1 LVLIGMFND
10 KPYEL
15 FAGQDD
21 ELALPKS
28 VEDGVIK
35 KNGKGKY
42 DLNVKVRKREVEH
55 KDIANVLMSAEQ
67 RALTRMISTCLRH
80 GVPAEFITKQLKKSK
95 EDITDFASAVSR
107 ILSKYETNIFSDN
120 ETCPN
125 CGEPLV
131 SNEGCV
137 GCMHCGHMKCE

>member
-1 LVLIGMFND
+1 M
-10 KPYEL
+10 

-21 ELALPKS
+21 ELSLPKS
-28 VEDGVIK
+28 VETGTIA

-42 DLNVKVRKREVEH
+42 DLNVKIRKREVEH

-80 GVPAEFITKQLKKSK
+80 GVPTEFITKQLKKSK

-107 ILSKYETNIFSDN
+107 VLSKYETGMFSEN
-120 ETCPN
+120 EICPE
-125 CGEPLV
+125 CGNLMAV
-131 SNEGCV
+131 VEGCKKCLV
-137 GCMHCGHMKCE
+137 CGKTSRCE